1 MKDFLIIFLCY
12 YGAWAVLSIVLYRK
26 LRKLIL
32 SQYDVIKTHIDEA
45 VKAALH
51 DYLGLNK

>member
-1 MKDFLIIFLCY
+1 MKDFLIIFFCF

-32 SQYDVIKTHIDEA
+32 SLYDVIKLHIDEE
-45 VKAALH
+45 VKVALY